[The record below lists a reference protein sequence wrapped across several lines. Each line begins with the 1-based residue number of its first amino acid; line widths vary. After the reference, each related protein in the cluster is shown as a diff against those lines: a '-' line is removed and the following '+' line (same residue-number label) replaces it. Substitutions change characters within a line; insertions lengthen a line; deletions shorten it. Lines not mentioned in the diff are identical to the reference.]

1 MKLDDLANTPIK
13 TFAGF
18 MEWWIGYV
26 LVVLVVV
33 HVCVIL
39 IHGSFSLY
47 LHQGNQIKFI

>member
-26 LVVLVVV
+26 LVVLVHLLN
-33 HVCVIL
+33 HVQLFLTSWTIAL
-39 IHGSFSLY
+39 
-47 LHQGNQIKFI
+47 